1 MEAAHGH
8 GALDA
13 VERVKQ
19 SMRSESDRGHAL
31 RDAILACRPGGIV
44 SVIGVYGG
52 LLDKF
57 PSGAFMNKG
66 LQLRAGQCHVQ
77 KYTRPLYERI
87 RDGQID
93 PSFVVT
99 HRLAL
104 DHAPDGFET
113 FKHKQDQCVKVVLTP

>member
-1 MEAAHGH
+1 
-8 GALDA
+8 
-13 VERVKQ
+13 VKQ
-19 SMRSESDRGHAL
+19 ATRSESDRGHAL

-44 SVIGVYGG
+44 SVMGVYGG
-52 LLDKF
+52 LMDKF

-77 KYTRPLYERI
+77 KYLRPLYERI

-99 HRLAL
+99 HRMELGK
-104 DHAPDGFET
+104 APEGYEV
-113 FKHKQDQCVKVVLTP
+113 FKHKQDECMKVVLKP